1 MNCAHWLARFIKA
14 QGIDT
19 VFSVSGN
26 QIMPVYD
33 GCLDAEVRIIH
44 ARHEGACVFMADGY
58 SQIARQPG
66 IALVT
71 AGSGFMNALGAAFA
85 AKSARARVLLL
96 SGDSPVKLDGQGAFQ
111 EMQQTRVFE
120 AEFDF
125 TRRPR
130 TVPEFIS
137 AIEAAYQY
145 LISDTCNGPA
155 HVALPAD
162 ILLAECDNHPVRL
175 KTTDTLSA
183 TAQTIA
189 RSMQEAVQAATYPVV
204 LLGPQLNRSRHP
216 GLRESLSDLFDCPVL
231 CMESP
236 RGIADPAE
244 PELADHL
251 AQADLVILLA
261 KPIDFTL
268 KFGRGVADD
277 CRWIVIDHDSRLISQ
292 AKANLSHTDFET
304 HTISAEQ
311 VIQSLAITPTVKQ
324 SQVASH
330 QKIEAHVELF
340 EAITSVCQEQSRD
353 VILISDGGEF
363 GQWVQ
368 AALHASLR
376 VINGVS
382 GTIGGG
388 LAYGMGAQIARPD
401 ALVIACM
408 GDGTIGFHLGEYET
422 AAREG
427 LPVVTLIGNDHRWN
441 AEYQIQVREFGLER
455 AYACELS
462 DAKYGEAVSALGGY
476 GADIDEVSTLTARL
490 RDAINHRTVACLN
503 VTIDPIA
510 YSRGAK

>member
-1 MNCAHWLARFIKA
+1 MNCAHWLAHFIKA

-33 GCLDAEVRIIH
+33 GCLDADVRIIH

-71 AGSGFMNALGAAFA
+71 AGSGFMNALGAAFS
-85 AKSARARVLLL
+85 AKHARSRVLLL

-111 EMQQTRVFE
+111 EMQQMRVFE

-130 TVPEFIS
+130 TSAEFVT

-145 LISDTCNGPA
+145 LMSDECNGPA

-162 ILLAECDNHPVRL
+162 VLLAECETEPLQLDQE
-175 KTTDTLSA
+175 KTVTSKALE
-183 TAQTIA
+183 IA
-189 RSMQEAVQAATYPVV
+189 RSIQHAVQEASNP
-204 LLGPQLNRSRHP
+204 LLILGPQLNRSRHP
-216 GLRESLSDLFDCPVL
+216 GLTESLGDLLGCPII

-236 RGIADPAE
+236 RGLADPAE
-244 PELADHL
+244 PELL
-251 AQADLVILLA
+251 AQITNADLVIALA

-268 KFGRGVADD
+268 KFGTTSSDS
-277 CRWIVIDHDSRLISQ
+277 CKWIVIDHDARVISQ
-292 AKANLSHTDFET
+292 AKTNLSRFNYEA

-311 VIQSLAITPTVKQ
+311 VIRAFHLSPSANPSALDYDSKVT
-324 SQVASH
+324 
-330 QKIEAHVELF
+330 AHAELF
-340 EAITSVCQEQSRD
+340 DAIASVCRD
-353 VILISDGGEF
+353 QAREIILISDGGEF

-368 AALHASLR
+368 SALHAPLR
-376 VINGVS
+376 IINGVS

-388 LAYGMGAQIARPD
+388 LAYGMGAQIASPE
-401 ALVIACM
+401 ALVISCM
-408 GDGTIGFHLGEYET
+408 GDGTIGFHLSEYET
-422 AAREG
+422 AAREEI
-427 LPVVTLIGNDHRWN
+427 PVVTIIGNDHRWN
-441 AEYQIQVREFGLER
+441 AEYQIQIREFGADR
-455 AYACELS
+455 TYACELS
-462 DAKYGEAVSALGGY
+462 GAKYGEAVVALGGY
-476 GADIDEVSTLTARL
+476 GADIEHVDALDQELMAAIDKRVVS
-490 RDAINHRTVACLN
+490 CLN

-510 YSRGAK
+510 YARGGK